1 LGIYFV
7 AMNNKKQTQH
17 DKNTKTL
24 LTVFGAV
31 FFMIGLSFASVPLYD
46 LFCRVTGFGGTT
58 QLSTTLPDT
67 ILDRQVT
74 VQFTTAVNNKLP
86 WSFTPD
92 QNNVTMNI
100 GQDALVSFTA
110 QNNGD
115 APVAGTAIYN
125 ITPAKAGKYFHKT
138 QCFCFDYQMLTPN
151 QTMNMPVV
159 FYIDPS
165 IADDPNLD
173 DVKRITLSYSFFK
186 SDSSDLD
193 QAMETFYNTG
203 G

>member
-1 LGIYFV
+1 
-7 AMNNKKQTQH
+7 MTNDQKTTH

-24 LTVFGAV
+24 LSIFGAV
-31 FFMIGLSFASVPLYD
+31 FFMVALSFASVPLYN

-58 QLSTTLPDT
+58 QLSTSLPDT

-86 WSFTPD
+86 WSFKPD
-92 QNNVTMNI
+92 QNEVTLNI

-110 QNNGD
+110 QNNGPT
-115 APVAGTAIYN
+115 PVAGTAIYN
-125 ITPAKAGKYFHKT
+125 ITPAKVGQYFHKT
-138 QCFCFDYQMLTPN
+138 QCFCFDNQILTPHE
-151 QTMNMPVV
+151 TMNMPVV

-193 QAMETFYNTG
+193 QAMETLYNSDN
-203 G
+203 

>member
-1 LGIYFV
+1 
-7 AMNNKKQTQH
+7 MNDNNKTAH
-17 DKNTKTL
+17 DKNTKTMMI
-24 LTVFGAV
+24 VFGAV
-31 FFMIGLSFASVPLYD
+31 FFMVALSFASVPLYN

-58 QLSTTLPDT
+58 QLSTSLPDT

-74 VQFTTAVNNKLP
+74 VQFTTNVNSKLP

-92 QNNVTMNI
+92 QSDVTLHI
-100 GQDALVSFTA
+100 GQDALISFTA

-115 APVAGTAIYN
+115 APVMGTAIYN
-125 ITPAKAGKYFHKT
+125 ITPAKVGKYFHKT
-138 QCFCFDYQMLTPN
+138 QCFCFDNQTLIPN
-151 QTMNMPVV
+151 QAMNMPVV
-159 FYIDPS
+159 FYIDPA

-193 QAMETFYNTG
+193 QAMETFYNTDD
-203 G
+203 